1 MLKPGDRPEAVL
13 FDLDGTLVHSLP
25 DIAESLNE
33 LFGEQGWETFDPDAV
48 GGMVGGGIPKLVER
62 ALKVRDIA
70 FGEGELQRLAARF
83 RDIYGPR
90 AAKLS
95 RPFPG
100 AIDFLETLKASGIA
114 LGVVTNKVEDI
125 SRSMLEELGL
135 ARFFGVVIGGDT
147 LPTKKPDAAPVLEA
161 LKRLKADAG
170 RAVLIGD
177 SPADAGAARNAGV
190 PVVLVSF
197 GYSRVPIQEVEADG
211 LVDSFDELP
220 AALGRLDYAV

>member
-1 MLKPGDRPEAVL
+1 MLKPGNRPDAML

-25 DIAESLNE
+25 DIAESLNT
-33 LFGEQGWETFDPDAV
+33 LFGEQGWEMFEPDAV
-48 GGMVGGGIPKLVER
+48 GKMVGGGIPKLVER
-62 ALKVRDIA
+62 ALKARNVSFDDDK
-70 FGEGELQRLAARF
+70 LHQLAARF

-100 AIDFLETLKASGIA
+100 VVDFLESLKAADIA

-125 SRSMLEELGL
+125 SRSMLEELDL

-147 LPTKKPDAAPVLEA
+147 LPTRKPDPETVLEA
-161 LKRLKADAG
+161 LRQLKADRS
-170 RAVLIGD
+170 RAVMIGD
-177 SPADAGAARNAGV
+177 SPADASAARNAGV

-197 GYSRVPIQEVEADG
+197 GYTQVPVAEIEADG
-211 LVDSFDELP
+211 LVDAFDELP
-220 AALGRLDYAV
+220 AALERLGYVV